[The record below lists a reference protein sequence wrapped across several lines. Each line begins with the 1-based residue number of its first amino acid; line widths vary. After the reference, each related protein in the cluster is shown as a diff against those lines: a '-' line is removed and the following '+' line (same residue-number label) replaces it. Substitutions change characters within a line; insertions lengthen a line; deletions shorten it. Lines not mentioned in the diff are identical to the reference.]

1 MRNVRNVRNAGQAER
16 VFREKR
22 GLMLPLLIALAVNIA
37 LFVLAVLP
45 LSGSVVA
52 EEARATAAADDRRA
66 AERTFARAE
75 AIVNGKAR
83 ADRELA
89 AFYGQVLPPDQ
100 TGARRITYLNL
111 QQLARQAGLQIAGQA
126 TSVREPVD
134 EGSLTRFTTELT
146 LTGNYR
152 GLRQFIHA
160 VEAQPAFLVIE
171 SMELA
176 AATDQNEPLQVTVT
190 LSTFYR
196 TPDGL

>member
-1 MRNVRNVRNAGQAER
+1 MRDAGQAQR

-22 GLMLPLLIALAVNIA
+22 SLMLPLLIALAVNIA
-37 LFVLAVLP
+37 LFVLVVLP
-45 LSGSVVA
+45 LSGSVAA
-52 EEARATAAADDRRA
+52 EEARAAVAADDRLA

-75 AIVNGKAR
+75 AIVNGKSR

-111 QQLARQAGLQIAGQA
+111 QQLARQAGLQIGGQA
-126 TSVREPVD
+126 TTVREPLD
-134 EGSLTRFTTELT
+134 ESTLTKFTTELT
-146 LTGNYR
+146 LTGTYR

-160 VEAQPAFLVIE
+160 IEMQPNFLVIE

-176 AATDQNEPLQVTVT
+176 AVTGQDEPLQVTVMV
-190 LSTFYR
+190 STFYR

>member
-1 MRNVRNVRNAGQAER
+1 MTRARQAER

-22 GLMLPLLIALAVNIA
+22 SMMLPLLIALAVNIG
-37 LFVLAVLP
+37 LFVLVVLP
-45 LSGSVVA
+45 LSGSVAA
-52 EEARATAAADDRRA
+52 EETRAAAAAEDRLA
-66 AERTFARAE
+66 AERTFGRAE

-89 AFYGQVLPPDQ
+89 AFYGQVLPSDQ

-111 QQLARQAGLQIAGQA
+111 QQLARQAGLQVGGQA

-134 EGSLTRFTTELT
+134 ESVLTRFATELT
-146 LTGNYR
+146 LTGTYR

-160 VEAQPAFLVIE
+160 VETQPSFLVID

-176 AATDQNEPLQVTVT
+176 SVTGQDEPLQVTVT
-190 LSTFYR
+190 ISTFYR

>member
-1 MRNVRNVRNAGQAER
+1 MSQAER

-22 GLMLPLLIALAVNIA
+22 GLMLPLIIALALNIA

-45 LSGSVVA
+45 LSGSVAA
-52 EEARATAAADDRRA
+52 EETRATAAAEDRLA
-66 AERTFARAE
+66 AEQTFARAE

-111 QQLARQAGLQIAGQA
+111 QQLARQARLQIGGQA
-126 TSVREPVD
+126 TSVREPTD
-134 EGSLTRFTTELT
+134 DSRLTKFTTELT
-146 LTGNYR
+146 LSGTYG

-160 VEAQPAFLVIE
+160 VETQPHFLVIE

-176 AATDQNEPLQVTVT
+176 AVAGQDEPLQVTVT
-190 LSTFYR
+190 ISTFYR